1 MDRRAGRGETVRK
14 SGRRLAQ
21 EMIRRLLIANRGEIA
36 CRITRACR
44 DLGIRAIAVYSDADA
59 DAPHVT
65 GADEAIRIG
74 PPPATESYLSIPA
87 ILDAARKTRADAIHP
102 GYGFLSENA
111 AFATQCA
118 EAGFTFVGPPGAV
131 IGRMGSK
138 TAARATVR
146 AAGVPVVPGETPAS
160 QSEADIEA
168 AIRRVGYP
176 VLLKASSGGGGKGMR
191 VVRSDAEAA
200 EAIATARREAER
212 AFAAGAL
219 YAERLVERPR
229 HIEVQIFADTHGN
242 VVHLFERDCSLQ
254 RRHQKVIEEAPG
266 PTMTPRLRERITQ
279 AAIAAARSVNY
290 VNAGTCEFL
299 LDGQGDEAPFY
310 FLEMNTRLQVEHP
323 VTEAIT
329 GLDLVHLQI
338 AVANGEPLPFCQEDV
353 TATGHAIECRVYAE
367 DSRTLLP
374 QSGRLLRYREPT
386 SAPKPRIDSGVREG
400 QTIGVHYDPLLAKV
414 ITHHADRS
422 GAIDAMIGALNR
434 YEILGLRHN
443 VPLLLRL
450 LGLPEMRA
458 AATYTTL
465 IEDRLA
471 EITRP
476 ATDDV
481 RAAALAV
488 AAVASLRGPAAVI
501 APGDAAARVD
511 RDPWTTLGPVRW

>member
-1 MDRRAGRGETVRK
+1 
-14 SGRRLAQ
+14 
-21 EMIRRLLIANRGEIA
+21 MIRRMLIANRGEIA
-36 CRITRACR
+36 RRIMRACR
-44 DLGIRAIAVYSDADA
+44 DLGIRSIAVYSDADA
-59 DAPHVT
+59 DAPHVSD
-65 GADEAIRIG
+65 ADEAIRIG
-74 PPPATESYLSIPA
+74 PPAATESYLNIPA
-87 ILDAARKTRADAIHP
+87 ILDAAKKTRADAIHP

-118 EAGFTFVGPPGAV
+118 DAGLTFIGPPGSV
-131 IGRMGSK
+131 IARMGSK

-212 AFAAGAL
+212 AFAAGSL

-229 HIEVQIFADTHGN
+229 HIEIQIFADTHGN

-266 PTMTPRLRERITQ
+266 PTVTPRLRERITQ
-279 AAIAAARSVNY
+279 AAIAAAKSVGY

-299 LDGQGDEAPFY
+299 LDGEGDEAPFY

-338 AVANGEPLPFCQEDV
+338 AVANGEPLPFRQDDV
-353 TATGHAIECRVYAE
+353 KASGHAIEGRVYAE
-367 DSRTLLP
+367 DSRSLLP
-374 QSGRLLRYREPT
+374 QSGRLLRYREPEATT
-386 SAPKPRIDSGVREG
+386 SGVHPESSLRVHTRSGLLRIDSGVREG

-414 ITHHADRS
+414 ITHHADRAT
-422 GAIDAMIGALNR
+422 AIDAMAEALR
-434 YEILGLRHN
+434 KFEILGLRHN
-443 VPLLLRL
+443 IPLLLRL
-450 LGLPEMRA
+450 LAMPEMREA
-458 AATYTTL
+458 RTYTTL
-465 IEDRLA
+465 IEERLGD
-471 EITRP
+471 ITRP
-476 ATDDV
+476 ASDEVT
-481 RAAALAV
+481 AMAIAV
-488 AAVASLRGPAAVI
+488 AAAASLRGPTI
-501 APGDAAARVD
+501 APGPDALD
-511 RDPWTTLGPVRW
+511 RPDFDPWTAIGPVRW